1 MDPMAEPPGGW
12 AAMLADLPDLM
23 IPGPAALSDETRE
36 ILGAPPMAHY
46 GRVWP
51 AIHHAAVTAVGE
63 VLGCRDPFLIPG
75 TGSAALDA
83 AMLNLLEPGQRVV
96 VPDTGYFGARLAD
109 IARAQGLDV
118 VAVPVPTGEPVSAER
133 VAGAVADGAHGV
145 LCVHVETSTGV
156 RHPVEELAGI
166 AAEAGAAFVVDA
178 IASAGGETLSV
189 DDLGADAV
197 VTASQK
203 GLDAPPGIGVVAL
216 SERGRERLAARTS
229 PCPSWYFDLRRWE
242 RHRREDEW
250 EPHPV
255 TMPTTV
261 LIALLHSAR
270 GILAEAEDAGDA
282 GDADGSDGPADAKG
296 GMAARVRRRSRLAG
310 RCREVLAE
318 AGLRPVAAAGH
329 QANLVVAAWADRP
342 EELADHIERAT
353 EIMIAQGLGPTGGRA
368 IRVGLVG
375 RTATESMVERLRA
388 ALMGR
393 GRVGE
398 SREHDS

>member
-1 MDPMAEPPGGW
+1 VDPMADPPGGW
-12 AAMLADLPDLM
+12 GAMLADLPELM
-23 IPGPAALSDETRE
+23 IPGPAALHDETRE
-36 ILGAPPMAHY
+36 ILGSPLMAHY

-51 AIHHAAVTAVGE
+51 AIHHAAVTSVGA
-63 VLGCRDPFLIPG
+63 VLGCRDPFLVPG

-83 AMLNLLEPGQRVV
+83 AMLNLLEPGQRAV

-118 VAVPVPTGEPVSAER
+118 AAVPVPTGEPVSPER
-133 VAGAVADGAHGV
+133 VADAVAGGAHAV

-156 RHPVEELAGI
+156 RHPVEALAGI
-166 AAEAGAAFVVDA
+166 AAGAGAAFVVDA

-189 DDLGADAV
+189 DGLGADAV

-216 SERGRERLAARTS
+216 SERGRERLAARVS

-242 RHRREDEW
+242 RHRREDAW

-261 LIALLHSAR
+261 LIALLRSAR
-270 GILAEAEDAGDA
+270 RILAEGVAE
-282 GDADGSDGPADAKG
+282 
-296 GMAARVRRRSRLAG
+296 RVRTRSRLAG
-310 RCREVLAE
+310 RCRDVLTE
-318 AGLRPVAAAGH
+318 AGLRPVAAPGH
-329 QANLVVAAWADRP
+329 QANLVVAAWTDRP
-342 EELADHIERAT
+342 EELADHVARAGD
-353 EIMIAQGLGPTGGRA
+353 IMIAQGLGPTGGRA

-388 ALMGR
+388 ALLTRGR
-393 GRVGE
+393 GGE
-398 SREHDS
+398 SDEHDS